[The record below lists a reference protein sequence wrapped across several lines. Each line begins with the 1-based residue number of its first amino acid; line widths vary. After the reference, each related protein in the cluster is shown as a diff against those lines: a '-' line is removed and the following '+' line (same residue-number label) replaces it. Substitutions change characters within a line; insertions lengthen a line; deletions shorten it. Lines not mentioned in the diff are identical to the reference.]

1 VRNFFE
7 DNEDLIFCFES
18 DGLERLAGLQEK
30 GFGERGAFDYAPA
43 DAADAI
49 DSYRRTLSILGE
61 LAAEFIEPRSAQVDQ
76 DGSVLAGGEVRYA
89 TGISESLD
97 MLSKADLMGFT
108 LPRRYGGL
116 NLPTIVYAMAIEI
129 VARADASLMN
139 IFGLQSIAET
149 INDYAS
155 DKIKEKYLPLFAS
168 GEVTGAMALTEPDAG
183 SDLQSV
189 RLKAVPGDDGMWR
202 LSGVK
207 RFITNGGGDVLLVL
221 ARSEE
226 DAGGLGL
233 SLFLCERKA
242 GVKVRRLEEKLGIH
256 GSPTCELEFN
266 DVPALL
272 IGERRRGLV
281 TYVMSMMNGARLA
294 IAAQSIGIAQAAY
307 NEARTYAFT
316 RAQFGERIEKLPPV
330 ADMLLDMRMKI
341 EGARALTCKT
351 AEVVDTVRGL
361 SAGRDTPRKEI
372 RRLERL
378 AGMLTPLS
386 KYYASEMCIEVTS
399 DAVQVLGGSGYMRDY
414 PVERHLRDARI
425 TNIYEGTSQLQV
437 LAAVRSVTSG
447 LAGKLFLELESE
459 EYDRRLAGKLSEAR
473 GLLEET
479 AAHVKES
486 EGSAYVD
493 LYARHLVDMAT
504 GITIGY
510 LFLEQAKRS
519 GRKLLMARRFI
530 TRLLPVVRM
539 KAEQVKS
546 GERSALTD
554 FDELAGPVSQS

>member
-7 DNEDLIFCFES
+7 DNEDLIFCFENA
-18 DGLERLAGLQEK
+18 GLERLAGLQEK
-30 GFGERGAFDYAPA
+30 GFRERGAFDYAPA

-49 DSYRRTLSILGE
+49 DNYRRTLSILGE
-61 LAAEFIEPRSAQVDQ
+61 LAAEFIEPRSAQVDL
-76 DGSVLAGGEVRYA
+76 DGSILAGGEVCYA
-89 TGISESLD
+89 AGISESLD
-97 MLSKADLMGFT
+97 MLSKAELMGFT

-116 NLPTIVYAMAIEI
+116 NLPTLVYAMAIEI
-129 VARADASLMN
+129 VSRADASLMN
-139 IFGLQSIAET
+139 VFGLQSIAET

-155 DKIKEKYLPLFAS
+155 DEIKEKYLPLFAS
-168 GEVTGAMALTEPDAG
+168 GKVTGAMALTEPDAG
-183 SDLQSV
+183 SDLQSI

-207 RFITNGGGDVLLVL
+207 RFITNGCGDVLLVL

-233 SLFLCERKA
+233 SLFLCERKD

-316 RAQFGERIEKLPPV
+316 RAQFGKIIEKLPPV

-361 SAGRDTPRKEI
+361 SAGKDTPRKEI
-372 RRLERL
+372 RRIERL

-386 KYYASEMCIEVTS
+386 KYYASEMCIQVAS

-447 LAGKLFLELESE
+447 LAGKLFSELESE

-479 AAHVKES
+479 VAHVKES

-510 LFLEQAKRS
+510 LFLEQAKRP

-539 KAEQVKS
+539 KAEQVTS